1 MIVVDASAL
10 AAVMFLEPEAPRVV
24 AVLEREQWHAPA
36 MLTFELTNIARTK
49 MKQAPSETALIEEA
63 LEDML
68 AHPIS
73 FDPVDFRSVLN
84 LAIETGLT
92 AYDASYLW
100 LSRHLGAPLVT
111 LDRELAAHA
120 KTGTG

>member
-1 MIVVDASAL
+1 VIVVDASAL
-10 AAVMFLEPEAPRVV
+10 AAVMFLEAEAPRVV
-24 AVLEREQWHAPA
+24 ALLADQQWHAPA
-36 MLTFELTNIARTK
+36 MLPFELTNIARTK
-49 MKQAPSETALIEEA
+49 MKQTPREAALIEEA

-73 FDPVDFRSVLN
+73 FDPVDFKSVLN
-84 LAIETGLT
+84 LAIETGLS

-111 LDRELAAHA
+111 LDRQLAAHA
-120 KTGTG
+120 KTT

>member
-1 MIVVDASAL
+1 VIVVDASAL
-10 AAVMFLEPEAPRVV
+10 AAVMFLEPEAPRV
-24 AVLEREQWHAPA
+24 AAALERQQWHAPA
-36 MLTFELTNIARTK
+36 MLPFELTNIARTR
-49 MKQAPSETALIEEA
+49 MKRAPAQAALIEEA

-73 FDPVDFRSVLN
+73 FDPVDFTSVLN
-84 LAIETGLT
+84 LAVETGLT

-100 LSRHLGAPLVT
+100 LSRHLDAPLVT

-120 KTGTG
+120 KTG